1 MNSHLKQKFSDI
13 NCESSSRGRRGVL
26 AQFGGARGG
35 AHTDGA
41 TFSRLTI
48 EGA

>member
-1 MNSHLKQKFSDI
+1 M
-13 NCESSSRGRRGVL
+13 SRGRRGVL

-35 AHTDGA
+35 VHTDGA
-41 TFSRLTI
+41 TFSGLTI